1 MCRVS
6 KRHASMCGPIRWIT
20 ECIWSCQTNTF
31 TSTPLSK
38 QSLNNVTI
46 ASMTMKPTNIAGDAV
61 YSEQP
66 FTLNDWLLDR
76 RLCRCVVFSV
86 SLLFAQTQW
95 QWDSFSNPS
104 VVAFTVLLW
113 AAGTPGG
120 WEEDR
125 DDGVGGNLRPKNND
139 RKWAQNVL
147 GSVHRPRLPET
158 AAGSQKH
165 TPDHPASNSY
175 WGCGYFCL
183 WCMTNNQRKLTSIL
197 LTEKSYQWAIPEGIT
212 SGEPGLITQVIL
224 SWGLGLDIGTHDS
237 TQIGMSHGRDE
248 THGWM
253 YPLNGQ

>member
-104 VVAFTVLLW
+104 VVVFTVLLW

-125 DDGVGGNLRPKNND
+125 DDGVGGESSTEKQWQEMSTKRPGVCAPAKT
-139 RKWAQNVL
+139 
-147 GSVHRPRLPET
+147 PRDSSRQPET
-158 AAGSQKH
+158 
-165 TPDHPASNSY
+165 HPWPS
-175 WGCGYFCL
+175 CF
-183 WCMTNNQRKLTSIL
+183 K
-197 LTEKSYQWAIPEGIT
+197 
-212 SGEPGLITQVIL
+212 
-224 SWGLGLDIGTHDS
+224 
-237 TQIGMSHGRDE
+237 
-248 THGWM
+248 
-253 YPLNGQ
+253 